1 MEHDSVRNPES
12 RDASCFYNYL
22 WYTEN
27 IRYYIQI
34 DGSIYM
40 KPTNL
45 PYKYPSTWK
54 AIPIDG
60 SAMEWAKE
68 FGCQRLTISAAL
80 KAVKKEG
87 ADEKDSLYQQIRQS
101 RRTSREKAGNKA
113 DTHPGKYY
121 WELKPLIRALSQ
133 ARKAKRGLSGDDL
146 AEGAFQRL
154 AAELLDDDLTQK
166 SFHQIQ
172 LVNNRCVRERIL
184 RKYQNEVATRLDAIK
199 FLTTHKPDVAQM
211 NESKLDNV
219 LIERIQ
225 VACEALDTLL
235 YKLLLIPDVEDT
247 SVDTLINR
255 SLRAADIETNGH
267 KSATIDDIFELYE
280 ALKAQ
285 RPHTDSGEYSDDNI
299 VTEFSVSD
307 ERITAEL
314 MNALDARKTPQNRP
328 LEPRV
333 RERIECAYNNY
344 LLASMPSANREQ
356 AEKFLDKISELQEF
370 MESKKNFEDYKP
382 QLESLLYK
390 EVSFV
395 FKDLK
400 NLTRIDYAY
409 LPPKAPTLETMALR
423 ESIKNQNQHM
433 RRHIHYAIAQLLR
446 GMISMNL
453 IKETGIKLRGIPNFI
468 LLPEIQTEKIAILI
482 KYMQDEYKELVKK
495 TVCYLLAIR

>member
-1 MEHDSVRNPES
+1 
-12 RDASCFYNYL
+12 
-22 WYTEN
+22 
-27 IRYYIQI
+27 
-34 DGSIYM
+34 M

-356 AEKFLDKISELQEF
+356 AEKFLDKISELQEL
-370 MESKKNFEDYKP
+370 MESKKTPY
-382 QLESLLYK
+382 
-390 EVSFV
+390 
-395 FKDLK
+395 
-400 NLTRIDYAY
+400 
-409 LPPKAPTLETMALR
+409 TLR
-423 ESIKNQNQHM
+423 YSSI
-433 RRHIHYAIAQLLR
+433 A
-446 GMISMNL
+446 
-453 IKETGIKLRGIPNFI
+453 
-468 LLPEIQTEKIAILI
+468 
-482 KYMQDEYKELVKK
+482 
-495 TVCYLLAIR
+495 